1 MQQSDI
7 DRCNAQYGRPGCV
20 EFGLDVQGQARVE
33 LRFKDSALMVYLQ
46 GAHITA
52 CQLGA
57 DAALLWTSQSA
68 SYQPGKAI
76 RGGIPLCWPWFG
88 AHPSRPDYPQ
98 HGYARTSGFE
108 VINSEVKDDFTGIQ
122 LRLVLATPEL
132 SEWCAN
138 GDIELTVT
146 VRLSDSLWLQLDTHN
161 RSTVTVPVSLA
172 LHSYFNVGDVAQ
184 ISMPGLMGL
193 SYIDKLRAGERLPQR
208 APLVINE
215 AIDRIYLDPPQSIEI
230 NDPVL
235 NRQVQVRSWGN
246 TELVVWNPGAEG
258 AQAMLDFDDAGYS
271 EMVCVEPA
279 IAADNSLLLMPG
291 GTHTVGQEITSI
303 QLGSDLG

>member
-146 VRLSDSLWLQLDTHN
+146 LRLSGALWLQLDTYN
-161 RSTVTVPVSLA
+161 RSTATVPVSLA

-246 TELVVWNPGAEG
+246 TELVVWHPGAEG

-279 IAADNSLLLMPG
+279 IAADNSLLLVPG
-291 GTHTVGQEITSI
+291 GTHIVGQEITSI

>member
-7 DRCNAQYGRPGCV
+7 DRCNALYGRPGGV
-20 EFGLDVQGQARVE
+20 EFSLDVQGQARVE
-33 LRFKDSALMVYLQ
+33 LRFKDSALTVYLQ

-68 SYQPGKAI
+68 NYQPGKAI

-88 AHPSRPDYPQ
+88 AHPSRPDHPQ
-98 HGYARTSGFE
+98 HGYARTSGFD
-108 VINSEVKDDFTGIQ
+108 VINSDFEDDFTGIQ

-132 SEWCAN
+132 SEWHAD

-146 VRLSDSLWLQLDTHN
+146 LRLSDALWLQLDTHN
-161 RSTVTVPVSLA
+161 RSTATMPVSLA

-184 ISMPGLMGL
+184 ISMPGLAGL
-193 SYIDKLRAGERLPQR
+193 GYIDKLRAGERRQQM

-230 NDPVL
+230 HDPVL
-235 NRQVQVRSWGN
+235 NRRVQVRSWGN

-258 AQAMLDFDDAGYS
+258 ARAMIDFDDAGYV

-279 IAADNSLLLMPG
+279 IASDNRVLLVPG
-291 GTHTVGQEITSI
+291 ATLTVGQEITST
-303 QLGSDLG
+303 QLVSDVG